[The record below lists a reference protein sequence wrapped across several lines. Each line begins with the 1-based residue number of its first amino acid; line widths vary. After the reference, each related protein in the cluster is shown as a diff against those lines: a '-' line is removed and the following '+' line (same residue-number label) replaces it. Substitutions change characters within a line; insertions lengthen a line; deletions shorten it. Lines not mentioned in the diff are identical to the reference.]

1 MHSVI
6 THKLFTSDKGSG
18 MLFNVVALEIM
29 AKNKVLTYRKGA
41 GFKLGYSQSHDSVFP
56 CKATALFPTQYLAC
70 VLFKK

>member
-29 AKNKVLTYRKGA
+29 AKNKVLTY
-41 GFKLGYSQSHDSVFP
+41 
-56 CKATALFPTQYLAC
+56 
-70 VLFKK
+70 